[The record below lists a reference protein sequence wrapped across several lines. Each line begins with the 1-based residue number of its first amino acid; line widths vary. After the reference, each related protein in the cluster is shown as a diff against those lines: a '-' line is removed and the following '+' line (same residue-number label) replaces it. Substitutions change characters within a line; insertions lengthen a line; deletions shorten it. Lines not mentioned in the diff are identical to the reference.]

1 MHVELEKIH
10 ESIEKA
16 RHILL
21 DNRYQNE
28 FMTSVIHDTLD
39 RIITKSCENKS
50 QNFMDKAEGKMLFSI
65 QFRGPETLN
74 FMKKLINNYVPII
87 PVYTT
92 KKLRYVMPSLKPRI
106 EKSMRSQIVYM
117 IKCPKC
123 MDYYVGMTFRHLCT
137 RISEHFNQG
146 GTMSRHI
153 EECGLNF
160 DPMAN
165 TTILDSTQR
174 NLKSLLILEA
184 LYIKELQ
191 PVLNSRDEYRSRRL
205 RLRF

>member
-1 MHVELEKIH
+1 
-10 ESIEKA
+10 
-16 RHILL
+16 
-21 DNRYQNE
+21 
-28 FMTSVIHDTLD
+28 MTSVIHDTLD

-65 QFRGPETLN
+65 QFHGPETLN

-106 EKSMRSQIVYM
+106 EKDMRSQVVYM

-137 RISEHFNQG
+137 RISEHFNHG
-146 GTMSRHI
+146 GTMS
-153 EECGLNF
+153 
-160 DPMAN
+160 
-165 TTILDSTQR
+165 
-174 NLKSLLILEA
+174 
-184 LYIKELQ
+184 
-191 PVLNSRDEYRSRRL
+191 
-205 RLRF
+205 